1 MYVVLHINF
10 FLTVKNNNKMTAL
23 QFNARQFFL
32 ENYDLFM
39 DSYIQGNSRFI
50 HRILENEL
58 LFIKL
63 CLYLKKGNLVDF
75 LYMQQCFNESI
86 NDFKKD
92 MQEYFA

>member
-1 MYVVLHINF
+1 MRINF
-10 FLTVKNNNKMTAL
+10 FLNSQKQNKMTAL
-23 QFNARQFFL
+23 QFNARHFFL

-50 HRILENEL
+50 HRILEHEL

-63 CLYLKKGNLVDF
+63 CLYLQKGNLVDF
-75 LYMQQCFNESI
+75 LYMQQCFNDSI

-92 MQEYFA
+92 MENYIA